1 MTRLTR
7 RRLLAI
13 QEALIFRLAGE
24 FDESDTEC
32 PPPEDYDKALD
43 WVTARLAKASTN
55 QSIASPNGE

>member
-32 PPPEDYDKALD
+32 PPFEDYDKALD
-43 WVTARLAKASTN
+43 WVTERLTK
-55 QSIASPNGE
+55 IGSPNGE